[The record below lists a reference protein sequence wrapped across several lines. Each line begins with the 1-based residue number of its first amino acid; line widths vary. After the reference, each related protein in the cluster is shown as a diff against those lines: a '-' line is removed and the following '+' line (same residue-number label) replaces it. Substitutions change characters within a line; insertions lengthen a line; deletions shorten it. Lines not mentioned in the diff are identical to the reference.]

1 MQADHIVLVP
11 DPADGDPSEA
21 ELAEAAMEIRLNQ
34 ESYER
39 LLATDDKAAA
49 LDAEVRRLNALIA
62 VEQAQKNR
70 YMIRCSE
77 LIRQVKALKR
87 DKRSAR

>member
-1 MQADHIVLVP
+1 MQADHIALVP
-11 DPADGDPSEA
+11 DPADGAPSEA
-21 ELAEAAMEIRLNQ
+21 ELAEAAMEIRLKQ
-34 ESYER
+34 ESFDR
-39 LLATDDKAAA
+39 ILATDDKAAA
-49 LDAEVRRLNALIA
+49 LYAEVKRLNALIA

-87 DKRSAR
+87 RANQA